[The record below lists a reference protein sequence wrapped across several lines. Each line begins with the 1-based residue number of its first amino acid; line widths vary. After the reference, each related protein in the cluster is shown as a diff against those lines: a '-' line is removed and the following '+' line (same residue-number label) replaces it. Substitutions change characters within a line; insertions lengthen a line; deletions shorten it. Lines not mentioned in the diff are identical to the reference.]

1 VKGHMQIT
9 QQEMTD
15 LEIEFAERVARRLG
29 FTQTAYTS
37 SSALIGLFCLPDR
50 STQREGCLV
59 QTREFGLL
67 FVQDLEDLNL
77 HKMADEERALMVC
90 K

>member
-50 STQREGCLV
+50 STQRKGCLV
-59 QTREFGLL
+59 QTCEFGLL

-77 HKMADEERALMVC
+77 HKMADEERALMAC